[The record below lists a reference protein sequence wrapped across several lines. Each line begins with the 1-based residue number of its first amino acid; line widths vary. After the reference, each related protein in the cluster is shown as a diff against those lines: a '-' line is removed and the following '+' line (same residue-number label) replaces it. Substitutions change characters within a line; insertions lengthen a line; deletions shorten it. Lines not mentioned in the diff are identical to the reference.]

1 MMKTNSKSLT
11 RLCVGGGYKSLGN
24 NVLKLLKGGF

>member
-1 MMKTNSKSLT
+1 MKTNSKSLAPI
-11 RLCVGGGYKSLGN
+11 CVGGGYKSLVN